1 MVDHQDRMDLWM
13 ETPPGVGGSWD
24 RRGTP
29 ACPLSPSPARGLMIP
44 TPTANLWHSG
54 WPITNKPCWWK
65 SCKCSAI
72 VWYIHI
78 TCEDILRIESPVIPR
93 INILSNYI
101 GFENKYE
108 NKLTFYS
115 LIISVYLIQALN
127 STIRLY
133 IFFKLTSCIF
143 FL

>member
-29 ACPLSPSPARGLMIP
+29 ACPLSPSPARRLMIP

-78 TCEDILRIESPVIPR
+78 YLWRYIENRIT
-93 INILSNYI
+93 SNTQ
-101 GFENKYE
+101 NKYFVKLHWFVVLKIKMKI
-108 NKLTFYS
+108 NKLFIPW
-115 LIISVYLIQALN
+115 L
-127 STIRLY
+127 
-133 IFFKLTSCIF
+133 
-143 FL
+143 FLFNPSS